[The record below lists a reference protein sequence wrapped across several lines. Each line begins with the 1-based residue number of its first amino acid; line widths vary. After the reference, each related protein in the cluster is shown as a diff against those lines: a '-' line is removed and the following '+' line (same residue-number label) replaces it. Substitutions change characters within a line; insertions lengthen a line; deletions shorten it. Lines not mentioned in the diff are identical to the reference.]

1 MSKITFLNLDEMA
14 PVRRNVTL
22 FGKSY
27 PVKDM
32 TVQHFIEMNSL
43 AEELESKKVDTPVE
57 AVNAT
62 VRSVTLSLEGCDE
75 SVINRLTV
83 EQLAV
88 LSRFIRNEL
97 VPAATEATE
106 ATEAGNAQA
115 QPTQG

>member
-14 PVRRNVTL
+14 PVRRTVTL
-22 FGKSY
+22 FGQSY

-43 AEELESKKVDTPVE
+43 AEELEKKKVDTPVE

-75 SVINRLTV
+75 SVINKLTV

-97 VPAATEATE
+97 APTEVE
-106 ATEAGNAQA
+106 ASGAGNAEA